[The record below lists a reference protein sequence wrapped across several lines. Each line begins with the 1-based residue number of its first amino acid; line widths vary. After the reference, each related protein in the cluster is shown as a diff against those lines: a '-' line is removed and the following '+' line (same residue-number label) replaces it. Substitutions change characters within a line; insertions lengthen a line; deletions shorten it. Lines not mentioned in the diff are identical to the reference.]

1 MEKLLKY
8 LFAPLFAVL
17 ALTAVIYFFFKSLIV
32 TSVPKY
38 EGEIHLAGLT
48 GNVEVRTGESGIPF
62 ISAGSRKDLVFALGY
77 LHARDRLLE
86 MEYHRLVCE
95 GRLSEYFGKSAVE
108 IDTYFRQFRLRQRA
122 REQAGELN
130 AEAAVLL
137 KAYTD
142 GVNGFL
148 SSDGAVLQ
156 SEFAALGITPGK
168 WEPKDILMLAMFNNY
183 VEENKYVTQDIMA
196 MVKKK
201 IGPNRSAVVFGTE
214 ADSMAF
220 ARLPEIDEKNLI
232 RETGIRKITGGS
244 SSTGLSIAGIEGT
257 NGVMLNIQG
266 PFTFPGRF
274 YNVTFEAEGRK
285 GSVATIPGLPVVFA
299 GLIGDEFF
307 ALKPAV
313 KDIRISRKLAL
324 DEKDYILEKGALT
337 RLKTVRDTI
346 RIKDEQPLVIDLKT
360 GPDGTVYTSFSKPEL
375 RYNRDS
381 TEQYKV
387 VTATSIVA
395 SSFDAAA
402 FLQSG
407 LELTQ
412 GNFASRFFTAS
423 ANTDIWFKK
432 GTGQLTKNSPRE
444 SVTDD
449 EKPTAKKPKTERKQ
463 KRETRPKPKP
473 AEESETPEPVQQ
485 TRIIEAATG
494 INDGFF
500 RGLVAPKERTY
511 LLSPE
516 GKDLPTYVVND
527 VISDLDLKL
536 VPFILNAFNQPGG
549 QKDTLVSQSLKI
561 ISRWSG
567 EYLSSLQAPLIMAT
581 FLKYFTVNTFGD
593 ELSREDLLLLLES
606 GGIPAA
612 RISQVIEENYSPV
625 FDLRTTPNPEN
636 RDEIIRKSFGEAIRD
651 IAGGLGEDPVM
662 WLWGKENLIAP
673 GHFLSGF
680 LGGLNNAI
688 SIEKAGISG
697 SFSTRF
703 AAFTNPFSSDEGKGS
718 RNSWGTLLRFYI
730 DPAKGVFRMVPY
742 LGNSGNFADKN
753 SIITYEAFLEG
764 KLVSVTPEKGNN
776 DKVLRLIKKL

>member
-1 MEKLLKY
+1 MEKFLKY

-17 ALTAVIYFFFKSLIV
+17 ALAAVIYFFFKSLIV

-38 EGEIHLAGLT
+38 EGEIHLTGLT
-48 GNVEVRTGESGIPF
+48 GNIEIRTGEYGIPF

-86 MEYHRLVCE
+86 MEYRRLVCE
-95 GRLSEYFGKSAVE
+95 GRLSEYFGNSAVD
-108 IDTYFRQFRLRQRA
+108 IDTYFRQFRMKQRC
-122 REQAGELN
+122 REQAGELS
-130 AEAAVLL
+130 AEATVLL

-148 SSDGAVLQ
+148 RSDGAVLQ

-168 WEPKDILMLAMFNNY
+168 WEPQDIIMLAMFNNY
-183 VEENKYVTQDIMA
+183 VEEGKYLTQDVIA

-214 ADSMAF
+214 ADSTAF
-220 ARLPEIDEKNLI
+220 AKLPEIDEKNLI
-232 RETGIRKITGGS
+232 KEIEIRKITGS
-244 SSTGLSIAGIEGT
+244 RRSTGISIAGIEGSG
-257 NGVMLNIQG
+257 GVMLNIQG
-266 PFTFPGRF
+266 PVTFPGRF

-285 GSVATIPGLPVVFA
+285 GSVATLPGLPVVFA

-307 ALKPAV
+307 TLKPAV
-313 KDIRISRKLAL
+313 KDIRTSRRLAI
-324 DEKDYILEKGALT
+324 DEKDYILEKGTPT
-337 RLKTVRDTI
+337 RLKTIRDTI
-346 RIKDEQPLVIDLKT
+346 RIKNEQPLVIDLKT
-360 GPDGTVYTSFSKPEL
+360 GPDGTVYTTFSKPEL
-375 RYNRDS
+375 RFSRDS
-381 TEQYKV
+381 SDQYKV
-387 VTATSIVA
+387 VTATSVVM
-395 SSFDAAA
+395 SSFDAAE
-402 FLQSG
+402 FVQSG
-407 LELTQ
+407 LELLQ
-412 GNFASRFFTAS
+412 GNFASRFFTAEG
-423 ANTDIWFKK
+423 NTDIWFKK
-432 GTGQLTKNSPRE
+432 GTGQLTKNSPRAP
-444 SVTDD
+444 VTDD
-449 EKPTAKKPKTERKQ
+449 AKPVAKKPKTEKKP
-463 KRETRPKPKP
+463 KRETKPKTVEDGV
-473 AEESETPEPVQQ
+473 ASEPVQQ
-485 TRIIEAATG
+485 ARIIEAATG
-494 INDGFF
+494 IYDGFF
-500 RGLVAPKERTY
+500 RGQVAPKERTY

-536 VPFILNAFNQPGG
+536 VPFILNAFNQQGG

-567 EYLSSLQAPLIMAT
+567 ECLSSLQAPLIMAT

-606 GGIPAA
+606 GGIPGA

-651 IAGGLGEDPVM
+651 IAGGFGEDPVM
-662 WLWGKENLIAP
+662 WLWGKENLMAP
-673 GHFLSGF
+673 GHFLGGF
-680 LGGLNNAI
+680 LGGINKAI

-703 AAFTNPFSSDEGKGS
+703 AAFTNPFSKDEGKGV
-718 RNSWGTLLRFYI
+718 RDSWGTLLRFYI

-742 LGNSGNFADKN
+742 LGNSGNFADHN

-764 KLVSVTPEKGNN
+764 KLLPVTPEKGNN
-776 DKVLRLIKKL
+776 DKVLKLVKKL